1 MVRKSQKALAMPRY
15 FFSLSDGCVITDQEG
30 EELPGI
36 AAARDEAIRM
46 AGRILRNEGQR
57 ALRGTEWCME
67 VFDDTR
73 QLVFRL
79 SVSGEDIDLDR
90 SQPDPHYD
98 KAVMELGPHHG

>member
-1 MVRKSQKALAMPRY
+1 MVRKSQKALVMPRY
-15 FFSLSDGCVITDQEG
+15 FFSLSNGCVTTDQEG

-57 ALRGTEWCME
+57 VLSGTEWRME
-67 VFDDTR
+67 VFDDAR

-79 SVSGEDIDLDR
+79 HVSGEDIGLEHPTVKR
-90 SQPDPHYD
+90 THIRRP
-98 KAVMELGPHHG
+98 